1 MNIQTAN
8 LGQTNFKS
16 AYPVVHWVAESNGSF
31 APVANLKLVKR
42 LQGKLI
48 RVANKALADTKRPFK
63 PQEEKIR
70 TYLSEC
76 DVDYRNV
83 PHVRSFYNRVE
94 GNFSQYTPI
103 AYMISGRHV
112 GVFEDYLAK
121 NIGKAKSSAKKI
133 LNNPYSQEAIQ
144 AIELYNNKG
153 MDFVKKD
160 SLQIKDKEGIAYILH
175 TKFEIVRNTIGKI
188 KDYKLLDVRFLPST
202 KFSK

>member
-8 LGQTNFKS
+8 IGQTNFKS

-42 LQGKLI
+42 LQGKLV
-48 RVANKALADTKRPFK
+48 RVANKALADTKKPFK

-70 TYLSEC
+70 TYLSAC

-83 PHVRSFYNRVE
+83 SQVRSFYNRIE
-94 GNFSQYTPI
+94 GNFSQYAPI
-103 AYMISGRHV
+103 AYMISGKHV
-112 GVFEDYLAK
+112 GIFEDYLAK
-121 NIGKAKSSAKKI
+121 NIGKAKCSAKRF
-133 LNNPYSQEAIQ
+133 LDNPYSPEALEQIN
-144 AIELYNNKG
+144 LYNNKG
-153 MDFVKKD
+153 LDFVKKD
-160 SLQIKDKEGIAYILH
+160 SLQIKDKNGMTYILH
-175 TKFEIVRNTIGKI
+175 TKFEIIRNSLGKI